1 MRAKVE
7 RMNHDTSLRDR
18 ILHTDDQLRDMIEL
32 LLREPNQRQFWL
44 LFIDERGCLGDPLMP
59 MAGYPQDPLETV
71 RVDDLGEVSQS
82 HLLMH
87 RIGELRMMTGNAQ
100 VVLVWEQPGV
110 EAVRDAE
117 RAWARAMAEQAAAL
131 DVPLRAQF
139 TLYERGVRQLHPD
152 DYL

>member
-1 MRAKVE
+1 
-7 RMNHDTSLRDR
+7 MNNETSLRDR

-32 LLREPNQRQFWL
+32 LLVSPNQRQFWL

-59 MAGYPQDPLETV
+59 MAGYPEDPLELVT
-71 RVDDLGEVSQS
+71 VDDLGEVTQS

-87 RIGELRMMTGNAQ
+87 RVGELREMTGNAQ
-100 VVLVWEQPGV
+100 VVLVWERPGV
-110 EAVRDAE
+110 DSVQRLD
-117 RAWARAMAEQAAAL
+117 RAWAKAMAEQAADL
-131 DVPLRAQF
+131 DIPLRAQF

>member
-1 MRAKVE
+1 
-7 RMNHDTSLRDR
+7 MNTEESLRDR
-18 ILHTDDQLRDMIEL
+18 ILHTDDQLRDLIEL

-59 MAGYPQDPLETV
+59 MAGYPHDPLETV
-71 RVDDLGEVSQS
+71 HVDDLGEVTQA

-87 RIGELRMMTGNAQ
+87 RIGELRAMTGNAQ

-110 EAVRDAE
+110 DAVRDAE
-117 RAWARAMAEQAAAL
+117 RAWARAMAEQATEL
-131 DVPLRAQF
+131 DIPLRAQF

>member
-1 MRAKVE
+1 
-7 RMNHDTSLRDR
+7 MNQDTSLRDR

-59 MAGYPQDPLETV
+59 MAGYPHDPLETV

-87 RIGELRMMTGNAQ
+87 RIGELRAMTGNAQ

-110 EAVRDAE
+110 DAVRDAE
-117 RAWARAMAEQAAAL
+117 RAWTRAMAEQAADL

>member
-1 MRAKVE
+1 
-7 RMNHDTSLRDR
+7 MNNETSLRDR

-59 MAGYPQDPLETV
+59 MAGYPQDPTEAV
-71 RVDDLGEVSQS
+71 RVDDLGEVSQA

-87 RIGELRMMTGNAQ
+87 RIGQLREMTGNAQ

-110 EAVRDAE
+110 DTVRDAE
-117 RAWARAMAEQAAAL
+117 RSWARAMAEQAVDL